1 MTHEEFN
8 NLVDSL
14 ENIRI
19 NTLKT
24 KNAKYAPENDALHNF
39 HVGAQIMGVSVPE
52 CIWGYATKHIVA
64 LRDKITRN
72 DWKDKD
78 DALEKIQDIQNYLT
92 FIWCAINE
100 NNTTDSD
107 CENNTTEIHKE
118 DTSFDYDFIEDGECC
133 QTCAFGTIGEND
145 DNWSESGKIMVEPCK
160 SCKHNI
166 PPISEEYENAPSHYV
181 SLNDL
186 HYKEKE

>member
-1 MTHEEFN
+1 MTHENFN

-14 ENIRI
+14 EEIRI

-39 HVGAQIMGVSVPE
+39 HAGAEIMGVTVPE

-64 LRDKITRN
+64 LRDKILRN
-72 DWKDKD
+72 DWEDKD

-100 NNTTDSD
+100 DKTVEINKENTD
-107 CENNTTEIHKE
+107 
-118 DTSFDYDFIEDGECC
+118 FDYDFEENIYDCNNC
-133 QTCAFGTIGEND
+133 KFDYIGEND
-145 DNWSESGKIMVEPCK
+145 SDLDETGMHIIIEPCK
-160 SCKHNI
+160 SCRNNI
-166 PPISEEYENAPSHYV
+166 NKNEPEYRTAPINFV
-181 SLNDL
+181 K
-186 HYKEKE
+186 KES

>member
-8 NLVDSL
+8 KLVDSL
-14 ENIRI
+14 EEIRI

-39 HVGAQIMGVSVPE
+39 HAGAEIMGVTVPE

-64 LRDKITRN
+64 LRDKILRN
-72 DWKDKD
+72 DWEDKD

-100 NNTTDSD
+100 DKTVEINNENTDSD
-107 CENNTTEIHKE
+107 YDIPICDKCK
-118 DTSFDYDFIEDGECC
+118 FDY
-133 QTCAFGTIGEND
+133 IGEND
-145 DNWSESGKIMVEPCK
+145 SDWDETGMHIIIEPCK
-160 SCKHNI
+160 SCRNNI
-166 PPISEEYENAPSHYV
+166 RKDDPEYQIAPNNFV
-181 SLNDL
+181 E
-186 HYKEKE
+186 KTEKEE

>member
-1 MTHEEFN
+1 MTHENFN

-14 ENIRI
+14 EEIRI

-39 HVGAQIMGVSVPE
+39 HAGAEIMGVSVPE

-64 LRDKITRN
+64 LRDKILRN
-72 DWKDKD
+72 DWEDKD

-100 NNTTDSD
+100 ENTD
-107 CENNTTEIHKE
+107 
-118 DTSFDYDFIEDGECC
+118 FDYDFEENIYGCDKCK
-133 QTCAFGTIGEND
+133 FDYIGEND
-145 DNWSESGKIMVEPCK
+145 SDWNKTGMYIIIEPCK
-160 SCKHNI
+160 SCRHNI
-166 PPISEEYENAPSHYV
+166 RKDDPEYQTAP
-181 SLNDL
+181 NNFI
-186 HYKEKE
+186 EKES

>member
-8 NLVDSL
+8 KLVDSL
-14 ENIRI
+14 EEIRI

-39 HVGAQIMGVSVPE
+39 HAGAEIMGVTVPE

-64 LRDKITRN
+64 LRDKILRN
-72 DWKDKD
+72 DWEDKD

-100 NNTTDSD
+100 NF
-107 CENNTTEIHKE
+107 EHKE
-118 DTSFDYDFIEDGECC
+118 NTDFDYDFEESEFYCEDCKFDYIC
-133 QTCAFGTIGEND
+133 ND
-145 DNWSESGKIMVEPCK
+145 DSNWDETSGHIIIEPCK
-160 SCKHNI
+160 SCRNNI
-166 PPISEEYENAPSHYV
+166 CPNDPEYQTAPINFI
-181 SLNDL
+181 
-186 HYKEKE
+186 EKE

>member
-8 NLVDSL
+8 SLVDSL

-100 NNTTDSD
+100 NDTTK
-107 CENNTTEIHKE
+107 IHEE
-118 DTSFDYDFIEDGECC
+118 DTSFDYDFIEDEECC
-133 QTCAFGTIGEND
+133 QACAFWKIGEND
-145 DNWSESGKIMVEPCK
+145 DNWSESGKIIVEPCK

-166 PPISEEYENAPSHYV
+166 PPISEEYENAPSYYV

>member
-24 KNAKYAPENDALHNF
+24 KNAKYAPEKDALHNF

-72 DWKDKD
+72 DWEDKD

-100 NNTTDSD
+100 DKTVEINKENTD
-107 CENNTTEIHKE
+107 
-118 DTSFDYDFIEDGECC
+118 FDYDFEENIYDCNECK
-133 QTCAFGTIGEND
+133 FDYIGD
-145 DNWSESGKIMVEPCK
+145 DDSHWDKNGHIIIEPCK
-160 SCKHNI
+160 SCRNNI
-166 PPISEEYENAPSHYV
+166 CTNKPEYQTAPINFV
-181 SLNDL
+181 K
-186 HYKEKE
+186 KESYL

>member
-14 ENIRI
+14 EKIRI

-39 HVGAQIMGVSVPE
+39 HAGAEIMGVSVPE
-52 CIWGYATKHIVA
+52 CIWGYMTKHLVA
-64 LRDKITRN
+64 LRDKILRN
-72 DWKDKD
+72 DWEDKD

-100 NNTTDSD
+100 NKTVKINNENTD
-107 CENNTTEIHKE
+107 
-118 DTSFDYDFIEDGECC
+118 FDYDFEENIYDCNKC
-133 QTCAFGTIGEND
+133 KFDYIGD
-145 DNWSESGKIMVEPCK
+145 FDSHWDESGHIIIEPCK
-160 SCKHNI
+160 SCRNNVC
-166 PPISEEYENAPSHYV
+166 PNDPEYQTTPINFV
-181 SLNDL
+181 K
-186 HYKEKE
+186 KES

>member
-72 DWKDKD
+72 DWEDKD

-100 NNTTDSD
+100 NNTT
-107 CENNTTEIHKE
+107 EINKE

-133 QTCAFGTIGEND
+133 QTCAFGVIGEND
-145 DNWSESGKIMVEPCK
+145 DAWSESGMIIVEPCK

-166 PPISEEYENAPSHYV
+166 PPMSEEYKNAPSHYI
-181 SLNDL
+181 LLTDL
-186 HYKEKE
+186 HYKEKEF

>member
-8 NLVDSL
+8 SLVDSL

-100 NNTTDSD
+100 NNTTGI
-107 CENNTTEIHKE
+107 NKE
-118 DTSFDYDFIEDGECC
+118 DTSFDYDFIEDEECC
-133 QTCAFGTIGEND
+133 QACAFGVIGEND
-145 DNWSESGKIMVEPCK
+145 DNWSESGKIIVEPCK
-160 SCKHNI
+160 NCKHNI
-166 PPISEEYENAPSHYV
+166 PPISEEYENALSHYV
-181 SLNDL
+181 SLNNL

>member
-8 NLVDSL
+8 ELVDSL
-14 ENIRI
+14 EEIRI

-39 HVGAQIMGVSVPE
+39 HAGAEIMGVTVPE

-64 LRDKITRN
+64 LRDKILRN
-72 DWKDKD
+72 DWEDKD

-100 NNTTDSD
+100 NFEHKENIDSEEIEFD
-107 CENNTTEIHKE
+107 CEYCKFYNLQ
-118 DTSFDYDFIEDGECC
+118 F
-133 QTCAFGTIGEND
+133 D
-145 DNWSESGKIMVEPCK
+145 DNNWDESGIFLTIEPCK
-160 SCKHNI
+160 SCKNNI
-166 PPISEEYENAPSHYV
+166 LPSDEKYKDAPINFI
-181 SLNDL
+181 
-186 HYKEKE
+186 EKE

>member
-8 NLVDSL
+8 KLVDSL
-14 ENIRI
+14 EEIRI

-39 HVGAQIMGVSVPE
+39 HAGAEIMSVTVPE

-64 LRDKITRN
+64 LRDKILRN
-72 DWKDKD
+72 DWEDKD

-100 NNTTDSD
+100 NFEHKKNTDSEETEFYCED
-107 CENNTTEIHKE
+107 CKFYDLQFDNN
-118 DTSFDYDFIEDGECC
+118 
-133 QTCAFGTIGEND
+133 
-145 DNWSESGKIMVEPCK
+145 NWSGIFLTVEPCK
-160 SCKHNI
+160 NCKNNI
-166 PPISEEYENAPSHYV
+166 CPSDERYEKAPINFVERN
-181 SLNDL
+181 N
-186 HYKEKE
+186 K